1 MKSEVK
7 FIVFINKLLL
17 LFHICPFCKADGLLV
32 DWKLIGTMLE
42 VTSSCANICCTG
54 KTFKWKSQ
62 PEMRGTMM
70 PAGNFLLS
78 FATLVSG
85 SSATKVVNLFRH
97 MGLACISL
105 STYYRHQS
113 VSELYHKNKIKS
125 H

>member
-1 MKSEVK
+1 VKSEVK

-42 VTSSCANICCTG
+42 LTSSCANICCTG

-85 SSATKVVNLFRH
+85 SSATLCTIFYIYFLLIFLEYAFSIHIYTLGVLPKEDIR
-97 MGLACISL
+97 GA
-105 STYYRHQS
+105 
-113 VSELYHKNKIKS
+113 E
-125 H
+125 